1 MRFDLTDL
9 RLFMAVADAG
19 SITHGAAEVGL
30 SLAAASERL
39 RDMELLGQVKLLE
52 RGRRGVTLT
61 QAGEALAHHA
71 RIVLSQMSNMHAEL
85 IRHAKAMRGSIR
97 LLANT
102 AAISEHLPAPLARW
116 MAINH
121 QIDIDLKERESAEI
135 ARAVKSGFADIGIL
149 SDAVETQG
157 LQLIPFATDRL
168 VLITAP
174 SHALASARPL
184 SFNDVLAEQFVG
196 LSAGA
201 LYDHIEAQ
209 AVRLGARLK
218 IRTRLRSFEGLGE
231 MVAAGVGVAILPE
244 TAARR
249 LKRSMKI
256 AVIRLSDPWTTRH
269 LSLCMREGDELS
281 TPARDLV
288 SHLAATS

>member
-9 RLFMAVADAG
+9 RLFTAVADAG
-19 SITHGAAEVGL
+19 SITHGAAEVGM
-30 SLAAASERL
+30 SLPAASERL
-39 RDMELLGQVKLLE
+39 RDMETSGQVRLLE

-61 QAGEALAHHA
+61 DAGEALAHHA
-71 RIVLSQMSNMHAEL
+71 RVVLGQVSNMHADL
-85 IRHAKAMRGSIR
+85 ITHAKAMRSSIR

-102 AAISEHLPAPLARW
+102 AAITEHLPGPLARW
-116 MAINH
+116 MAGNP
-121 QIDIDLKERESAEI
+121 QIDTDLKERQSAEI
-135 ARAVKSGFADIGIL
+135 ARAVKGGFADIGIL
-149 SDAVETQG
+149 SDAVATDG
-157 LQLIPFATDRL
+157 LRLIPFATDRL
-168 VLITAP
+168 VLIASP
-174 SHALASARPL
+174 SHTIASTRQL
-184 SFNDVLAEQFVG
+184 CFSDIVTEQFVV

-218 IRTRLRSFEGLGE
+218 IRTRLRTFEGLGE

-256 AVIRLSDPWTTRH
+256 AIIRLSDQWTIRH
-269 LSLCMREGDELS
+269 LSLCMREGEDLS
-281 TPARDLV
+281 APTLDLI
-288 SHLAATS
+288 SHLAKID

>member
-30 SLAAASERL
+30 SLPAASERL
-39 RDMELLGQVKLLE
+39 RDMELSGQVGLLE

-71 RIVLSQMSNMHAEL
+71 RIVLAQMSNMQAEL
-85 IRHAKAMRGSIR
+85 ITHAKAMRSSIR

-102 AAISEHLPAPLARW
+102 AAITEHLPAPLAQW
-116 MAINH
+116 MADNH
-121 QIDIDLKERESAEI
+121 QIDIELKERQSAEI
-135 ARAVKSGFADIGIL
+135 ARAVKGGFADIGIL
-149 SDAVETQG
+149 SDAVETEG
-157 LQLIPFATDRL
+157 LHLIPFATDQL
-168 VLITAP
+168 VLITSAQ
-174 SHALASARPL
+174 HALASARQL
-184 SFNDVLAEQFVG
+184 SFSDVLAEQFVA

-209 AVRLGARLK
+209 AVRLGTRLK
-218 IRTRLRSFEGLGE
+218 IRTRLRTFEGLGE

-249 LKRSMKI
+249 LKRTMKI
-256 AVIRLSDPWTTRH
+256 TVIRLSDPWTTRH
-269 LSLCMREGDELS
+269 LSLCVREGEDLS
-281 TPARDLV
+281 APARDLI
-288 SHLAATS
+288 SHLAARH